1 MPVLQMEYEMEN
13 SINTRKE
20 ILDLLAKGKITAAE
34 AADMLTGASQAEEVP
49 EPEVLKA
56 EIPVEE
62 EIDVTAVKPTNDAT
76 SPRWLRVRVRNMET
90 GKNKVSVN
98 LPFGMFKFGFNM
110 ARNFTSSLDNI
121 NLDEMAATLKQN
133 DDGMLVEVQDEESN
147 EQVQIFLS

>member
-1 MPVLQMEYEMEN
+1 MEKDV
-13 SINTRKE
+13 NTRKE
-20 ILDLLAKGKITAAE
+20 ILDLLAKGKITAVE
-34 AADMLTGASQAEEVP
+34 AAEMLSTSSQTKKQTSPP
-49 EPEVLKA
+49 EPEALKA

-62 EIDVTAVKPTNDAT
+62 EVDIKTAVKSTTNPN

-110 ARNFTSSLDNI
+110 ARNFTSSLDGI
-121 NLDEMAATLKQN
+121 DIDEMAATLKQN
-133 DDGMLVEVQDEESN
+133 EDGMLVEVQDEESN

>member
-1 MPVLQMEYEMEN
+1 MEQ
-13 SINTRKE
+13 SVNTRKE

-34 AADMLTGASQAEEVP
+34 AAGMLTGASQAEKTPDP
-49 EPEVLKA
+49 EALKA

-62 EIDVTAVKPTNDAT
+62 EFEPTLEAEKTAVKATGSTN
-76 SPRWLRVRVRNMET
+76 PRWLRVRVRNLDT

-110 ARNFTSSLDNI
+110 ARNFTNSLDNI
-121 NLDEMAATLKQN
+121 DIDEMAATLTQN
-133 DDGMLVEVQDEESN
+133 DDGMLVEVQDEGSN

>member
-1 MPVLQMEYEMEN
+1 M
-13 SINTRKE
+13 NTRKE
-20 ILDLLAKGKITAAE
+20 ILDLLAKGKITADE
-34 AADMLTGASQAEEVP
+34 AASMLTSAGKAEKAPPAP
-49 EPEVLKA
+49 EPEPVEEPVRA
-56 EIPVEE
+56 HIPVEE
-62 EIDVTAVKPTNDAT
+62 EVDIEMLKKAERSGNG
-76 SPRWLRVRVRNMET
+76 PRWLRVRVRNMKT

-121 NLDEMAATLKQN
+121 DLDEMAATLKQN